1 MNNEAKTNVKP
12 LLEVKNL
19 TKYFPAKGGKEVH
32 AVDGVSFTI
41 EKGETLGIVGESGCG
56 KSSMGRTILKVH
68 EPTGGRIIFDGE
80 DITDF
85 NHRKM
90 MPYRKRMQMIFQDPY
105 ASLNPRFTVGD
116 IIEEPMI
123 IHKMGTPKERKAIV
137 QDLIETVGLK
147 PDHIRRYPFEFS
159 GGQRQRIGIART
171 LALKP
176 EFIVCDEPISALDV
190 SIQAQVINLLE
201 KLQRERGFS
210 YLFIAHDLEMVYHIS
225 HKIGVMYLG
234 NMVEFGTS
242 DDVYKRP
249 LHPYT
254 RALISAAPVADPK
267 QAKEKKRIILQG
279 EVPSPLD
286 PPPGCPFSGRC
297 PYATEKCKIKKPDT
311 YEYDGRKVACYIY
324 APENVKQY
332 SDAGKTPEEAV
343 FLK

>member
-1 MNNEAKTNVKP
+1 MNNGDKTSVKP

-68 EPTGGRIIFDGE
+68 EPTGGQIIFDGD
-80 DITDF
+80 DITKF

-254 RALISAAPVADPK
+254 RALISAAPVADPR
-267 QAKEKKRIILQG
+267 QAKEKKRIILEG

-297 PYATEKCKIKKPDT
+297 PYATEKCKLKKPDV
-311 YEYDGRKVACYIY
+311 YEYDNRKVACYIY

-332 SDAGKTPEEAV
+332 SDVGKTPEEAV